1 MRSQEGM
8 NPVLFRF
15 RSTEFDVPVKC
26 LTAYVQ
32 WAVDKWSE
40 AQEREPDQK
49 VIHLREM
56 LQR

>member
-1 MRSQEGM
+1 M
-8 NPVLFRF
+8 NPILFRF
-15 RSTEFDVPVKC
+15 RSTEFDVPIKC

-32 WAVDKWSE
+32 WAVDKWFE

-49 VIHLREM
+49 DIHLREM